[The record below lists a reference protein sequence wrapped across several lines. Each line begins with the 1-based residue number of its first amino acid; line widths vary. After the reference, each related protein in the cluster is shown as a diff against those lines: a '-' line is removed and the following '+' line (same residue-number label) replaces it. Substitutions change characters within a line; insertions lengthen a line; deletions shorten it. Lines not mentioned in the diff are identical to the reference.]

1 MDNSRPPNPYSMG
14 PDDFTPFDAY
24 DIDFANQD
32 YGFGTST
39 DLLGNNPDAA
49 AFLDLG
55 EYYPSDNAR
64 RNGYGDPSLPLMPSS
79 YGQAFDLG
87 AHEELSDFQPST
99 PYQARPGQTVESH
112 DNLVPAS
119 NDSGPGS
126 LAALAPYVTP
136 SDVLCHPFN
145 QSA

>member
-55 EYYPSDNAR
+55 EYYPSNDPNM
-64 RNGYGDPSLPLMPSS
+64 NGYGDPGLPLMPSS

-87 AHEELSDFQPST
+87 AHEELSDFQP
-99 PYQARPGQTVESH
+99 RPGQMVESH

-119 NDSGPGS
+119 NDPRPGPP
-126 LAALAPYVTP
+126 ALAPYIAP
-136 SDVLCHPFN
+136 SDVLSN